1 MEAGDADAPSPD
13 TSMTS
18 TMTAPTPDS
27 LAVDLEIPAR
37 LQVGESVTISLVVQ
51 NRTRR
56 PLDLYLRGRSPTF
69 DVVITRPAG
78 EVVWQRLEHEIIP
91 AIVNLRPLT
100 PEERLELRVIWEPRD
115 REGELLEPG
124 EYSARGLLL
133 TEGDPLETPPVS
145 FRIEQS

>member
-1 MEAGDADAPSPD
+1 MEAGDAEAPSPD

-18 TMTAPTPDS
+18 TMTGPTPDS

-69 DVVITRPAG
+69 DVVIVRPTG
-78 EVVWQRLEHEIIP
+78 EVIWQRLEDEVIP
-91 AIVNLRPLT
+91 AIVNLRTLA
-100 PEERLELRVIWEPRD
+100 PEERLEFQVTWEPRNRD
-115 REGELLEPG
+115 GGLLEPG
-124 EYSARGLLL
+124 EYFARGLLL
-133 TEGDPLETPPVS
+133 TEGEPLETPPVS